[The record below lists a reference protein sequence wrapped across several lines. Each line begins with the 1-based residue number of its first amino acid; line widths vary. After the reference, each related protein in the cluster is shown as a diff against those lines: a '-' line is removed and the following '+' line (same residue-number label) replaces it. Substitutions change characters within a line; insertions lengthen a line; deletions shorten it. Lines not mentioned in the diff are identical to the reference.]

1 MNWVIAL
8 THWLPLAL
16 VSTLKFTENRESTTM
31 ARVKR
36 SSASVLPERTLD
48 NTGDRLVE
56 KTS

>member
-1 MNWVIAL
+1 MNWVI
-8 THWLPLAL
+8 PLAL

-36 SSASVLPERTLD
+36 SSASMLPERTLD